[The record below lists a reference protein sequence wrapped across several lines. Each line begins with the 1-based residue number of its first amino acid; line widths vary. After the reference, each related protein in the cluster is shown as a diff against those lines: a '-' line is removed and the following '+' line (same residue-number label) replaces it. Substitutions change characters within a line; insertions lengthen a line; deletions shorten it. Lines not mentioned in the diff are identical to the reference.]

1 MAHATK
7 YRFTFDSVHG
17 VEHRILI
24 QQDGYAGEIIDRRLG
39 RAPVLKKRKNG
50 PICGTSLGFY
60 AECQV
65 DGEFAELYTSNP
77 REYLVLLYR
86 GENVVWRGFVT
97 PELYSEPSI
106 APPYDVE
113 IVAND
118 GLGELKL
125 YEFEKV
131 GLANINY
138 HLRSILNMTGQSLDI
153 YFASKLREQDG
164 SAMSFTMLR
173 INMDYMVGKTCYD
186 VLTRLLESL
195 HMTITQFDAGWLILR
210 ETDVEVSEFGS
221 IEDVT
226 RIAPNGTQYDTNIY
240 PAIHSAGQMGVA
252 DMWPVGYMSTKI
264 EPAKKSVK
272 IAMPWHMVN
281 VIANPDIQTPGGTA
295 TGWTIDNARA
305 TGNGI
310 EIGEWG
316 PNHLYTFGKAYQWIS
331 FEGLTY
337 PLHVSARIFGEQGGG
352 SLDNAPNRL
361 ACYLQ
366 WVPGNSGANRYFYN
380 GKWSDTAPT
389 SSTVG
394 YITPENNGIYLF
406 ANRDAAS
413 EYKWDIP
420 QLGDSNPGQLCVVF
434 CGDHIKLYHAEFE
447 VDNMNKGYEDTIK
460 IGNGA
465 RGDADDVEAAG
476 GRFLSVNDYIS
487 INAFNGILVNTSSEP
502 CTLFSDRLFSGKT
515 FLSITA
521 LGYAESI
528 ALPRYRT
535 IGRLD
540 VPDTFTKLPLMIR
553 TNQGGV
559 DIDSLI
565 ETYEWDILNDELNVS
580 ALSLPVAVLDV
591 ESESVIEMH

>member
-1 MAHATK
+1 MAYATK

-39 RAPVLKKRKNG
+39 QAPVLKKRKNG
-50 PICGTSLGFY
+50 PICGTSLEIY

-113 IVAND
+113 IIAND

-138 HLRSILNMTGQSLDI
+138 HLRSLLNMTGQSLDI

-164 SAMSFTMLR
+164 SAMSFTMMR

-195 HMTITQFDAGWLILR
+195 HMTITQLDMGWFLCR
-210 ETDVEVSEFGS
+210 ETDIEVSEFGS
-221 IEDVT
+221 IDDVT
-226 RIAPNGTQYDTNIY
+226 RIAPNGIQYEVNIY
-240 PAIHSAGQMGVA
+240 PAIRSAGQMGVA

-264 EPAKKSVK
+264 EPAKRSVK
-272 IAMPWHMVN
+272 IQMPWQVRNILYNAGMTE
-281 VIANPDIQTPGGTA
+281 DEY
-295 TGWTIDNARA
+295 WTKNRA
-305 TGNGI
+305 TFNQYQKGGYW
-310 EIGEWG
+310 IGMSPSEFTRYG
-316 PNHLYTFGKAYQWIS
+316 YIYQWHGV
-331 FEGLTY
+331 ENML
-337 PLHVSARIFGEQGGG
+337 SAMKAKARVFCYAEV
-352 SLDNAPNRL
+352 NNPRV

-366 WVPGNSGANRYFYN
+366 FNPDGGGATQYCYGGTWSTTPPDDSTIKFTVPEYNDFYLNASANAGKDYEWSFPPIPSG
-380 GKWSDTAPT
+380 ST
-389 SSTVG
+389 S
-394 YITPENNGIYLF
+394 
-406 ANRDAAS
+406 
-413 EYKWDIP
+413 
-420 QLGDSNPGQLCVVF
+420 GQLCVVF
-434 CGDHIKLYHAEFE
+434 CGDLVVLYGAEFV
-447 VDNMNKGYEDTIK
+447 VDPRNKGYEDVIK

-465 RGDADDVEAAG
+465 RGDADDMEVAG
-476 GRFLSVNDYIS
+476 GRFASVNDCIS
-487 INAFNGILVNTSSEP
+487 LYAFNGILVNTNSEP

-515 FLSITA
+515 FLSIAA

-535 IGRLD
+535 TGRLD

-591 ESESVIEMH
+591 ESESVTEMH

>member
-1 MAHATK
+1 MEDYDIK
-7 YRFTFDSVHG
+7 YRFTFESVHG
-17 VEHRILI
+17 VEYEINI
-24 QQDGYAGEIIDRRLG
+24 WKYGYTGDVIYRRLG
-39 RAPVLKKRKNG
+39 RAPVIKMRKNG
-50 PICGTSLGFY
+50 PICGTSLELY
-60 AECQV
+60 AECAV
-65 DGEFAELYTSNP
+65 DGEFAEFFSAGARDYYVEVV
-77 REYLVLLYR
+77 RAQA
-86 GENVVWRGFVT
+86 GNVIWDGFIT

-113 IVAND
+113 IVATD

-125 YEFEKV
+125 HDFQAM
-131 GLANINY
+131 GLV
-138 HLRSILNMTGQSLDI
+138 T
-153 YFASKLREQDG
+153 LREMLCTILEQAMPDAYVYMISRLAVAGDTEQD
-164 SAMSFTMLR
+164 FLELQV
-173 INMDYMVGKTCYD
+173 NMDYMVGKTYYD

-195 HMTITQFDAGWLILR
+195 HMVVLRNGSWYIAR
-210 ETDVEVSEFGS
+210 ETD
-221 IEDVT
+221 
-226 RIAPNGTQYDTNIY
+226 IAFNSSDGISAVAFSSAASNRQTLYNRVKT
-240 PAIHSAGQMGVA
+240 AGQMGVA
-252 DMWPVGYMSTKI
+252 DMWPIGYLSTKI

-316 PNHLYTFGKAYQWIS
+316 TNHLYTFGKAYQWIP

-337 PLHVSARIFGEQGGG
+337 PLHVSARIFGEQGG

-366 WVPGNSGANRYFYN
+366 WVPENGGANQYFYN

-420 QLGDSNPGQLCVVF
+420 QLGDSNPGQLCVVL
-434 CGDHIKLYHAEFE
+434 CGDHIKLYHAELE

-460 IGNGA
+460 IDNGA
-465 RGDADDVEAAG
+465 RGEGDDVEIIG
-476 GRFLSVNDYIS
+476 GRFASAADCISVAAY
-487 INAFNGILVNTSSEP
+487 NGILVDSLQEA
-502 CTLFSDRLFSGKT
+502 CTHFSDRLFSNKD

-521 LGYAESI
+521 LGYAESV
-528 ALPRYRT
+528 ALPRFRT
-535 IGRLD
+535 TGKLD
-540 VPDTFTKLPLMIR
+540 VPASIAYAPLLIK
-553 TNQGGV
+553 TVQGGAT
-559 DIDSLI
+559 IYSWI
-565 ETYEWDILNDELNVS
+565 ETYERDLLNDELNVS

-591 ESESVIEMH
+591 ESETVTEMH